1 MKSYVTPTLTVIY
14 YSKEDIYT
22 TSFEIAFPDDW
33 WHE

>member
-1 MKSYVTPTLTVIY
+1 MKRYVTPTLIVTY
-14 YSKEDIYT
+14 YQKEDIYT